1 MSEPENKIFTITIG
15 HVIAW
20 RRTRLSLSQRELA
33 CASGVPQS
41 SISRF
46 ERGESSPDT
55 LMLKRLAVGLGT
67 DLQRLTSD
75 VESVWQRLGVTVA
88 ATRGRDLGSWWEQ
101 VSGLPEAGAFVGG
114 VVALAM
120 GSVDA

>member
-1 MSEPENKIFTITIG
+1 
-15 HVIAW
+15 
-20 RRTRLSLSQRELA
+20 
-33 CASGVPQS
+33 
-41 SISRF
+41 
-46 ERGESSPDT
+46 
-55 LMLKRLAVGLGT
+55 MLKRLAVGLGT

-75 VESVWQRLGVTVA
+75 VESVWQRLGATVA
-88 ATRGRDLGSWWEQ
+88 ATRGGDPGSWWEQ